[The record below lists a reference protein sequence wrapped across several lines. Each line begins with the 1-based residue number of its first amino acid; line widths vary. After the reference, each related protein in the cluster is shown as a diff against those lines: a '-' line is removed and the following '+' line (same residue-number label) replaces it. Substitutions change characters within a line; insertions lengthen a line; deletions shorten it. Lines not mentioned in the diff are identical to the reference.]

1 MNTGHTPEDVYGYPL
16 LDNLHHLF
24 PEILYDNTVFP
35 HDGNDSFGRTLSWIR
50 FRLANMYPQTFN
62 HARQAYAQNMARER
76 RDDYEEWM
84 WLRNARPNPSLQLPP
99 LQRTVRQYATMSPLQ
114 ASLNTNYWGGEARPL
129 NTIYHNTNHG
139 SDQNMQEDI
148 PPPVPATNRIL
159 ATGVANQILQN
170 ALIDEIFGS
179 LLIPRTTTRTTGGA
193 LWRFYDPV
201 PIVPTAAEIAAGSRI
216 LESSA
221 VPADTICA
229 VCQDHESPRDSPRHR
244 DISGSTVTNGWRL
257 LTNCQ
262 HNFHKDCIDRW
273 FEGHVV
279 CPVCR
284 ADIRTASQQ
293 QGSSQSVA
301 ESVAESALSS
311 PEL

>member
-1 MNTGHTPEDVYGYPL
+1 MNTGHTPEDIYGFPL

-50 FRLANMYPQTFN
+50 FRLANLYPQTFN
-62 HARQAYAQNMARER
+62 HARQRYAQTMARDR
-76 RDDYEEWM
+76 RDDYDEWM
-84 WLRNARPNPSLQLPP
+84 WLRQRPQPSVNLPP
-99 LQRTVRQYATMSPLQ
+99 LQRNVRAYVTMSPLQ
-114 ASLNTNYWGGEARPL
+114 ASLNTNFWGGEAQPL
-129 NTIYHNTNHG
+129 NTIHHNHNHNN
-139 SDQNMQEDI
+139 DQNMQEDA
-148 PPPVPATNRIL
+148 PVSSNNRIL

-201 PIVPTAAEIAAGSRI
+201 PIVPTPAEIAAGSRL

-221 VPADTICA
+221 VSAETICA
-229 VCQDHESPRDSPRHR
+229 VCQDHESPRDSPRQR

-284 ADIRTASQQ
+284 ADIRTASQP
-293 QGSSQSVA
+293 QGSNQSVA

>member
-1 MNTGHTPEDVYGYPL
+1 MNTSTAPEELYGYPL

-62 HARQAYAQNMARER
+62 RARQAYAQNMARDR

-84 WLRNARPNPSLQLPP
+84 WLRQRPPPSLHLPP

-114 ASLNTNYWGGEARPL
+114 ASLNTNYWGGEAQPL
-129 NTIYHNTNHG
+129 NTIYHHNHG
-139 SDQNMQEDI
+139 ADQNMQEDV

-159 ATGVANQILQN
+159 AAGAVNQILQN

-179 LLIPRTTTRTTGGA
+179 LLIPRTTTRTTGGT

-201 PIVPTAAEIAAGSRI
+201 PIIPTAAEIAAGSRL

-221 VPADTICA
+221 VSADTICA

-244 DISGSTVTNGWRL
+244 DISGSAVTNGWRL

-284 ADIRTASQQ
+284 ADIRVATNQQ
-293 QGSSQSVA
+293 QGSNQSVA
-301 ESVAESALSS
+301 ESVAESALSG
-311 PEL
+311 PDL